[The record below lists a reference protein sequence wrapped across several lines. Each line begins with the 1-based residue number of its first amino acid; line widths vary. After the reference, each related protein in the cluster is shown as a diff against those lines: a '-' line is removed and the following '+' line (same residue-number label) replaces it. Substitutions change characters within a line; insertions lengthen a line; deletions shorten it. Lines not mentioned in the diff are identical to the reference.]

1 MPDDDSSKALLER
14 LCSLQEQHLTLLR
27 DSIERRERFA
37 EREEKL
43 QQAWGRQMSLYEE
56 SQKIHEERAER
67 HERSVRIRGIIT
79 LVIWAVI
86 AITFIVSRFV

>member
-1 MPDDDSSKALLER
+1 MADDDSSKALLER

-27 DSIERRERFA
+27 DSIERRERFT

-43 QQAWGRQMSLYEE
+43 QQAWERQMSLYEE
-56 SQKIHEERAER
+56 SQKLHEERAER

-79 LVIWAVI
+79 LVIWAII
-86 AITFIVSRFV
+86 AIAFIVSQFV